1 MAGHA
6 LLADLGLD
14 SKEGRM
20 NFAVSLW
27 QLVQHD
33 RLVRWATYAT
43 AGILWFAIAWAD
55 VRILIVGLGLVG
67 FMLWWLRRQRQRHGW
82 FQEREVDID
91 LL

>member
-1 MAGHA
+1 
-6 LLADLGLD
+6 
-14 SKEGRM
+14 M

-27 QLVQHD
+27 HLVQQD

-55 VRILIVGLGLVG
+55 VRVLVVGMALVG
-67 FMLWWLRRQRQRHGW
+67 VVLVWLRRQRERRGW

>member
-1 MAGHA
+1 
-6 LLADLGLD
+6 
-14 SKEGRM
+14 M
-20 NFAVSLW
+20 NLAVSLW
-27 QLVQHD
+27 HLVQHD

-55 VRILIVGLGLVG
+55 VRVLAVGIGLVG
-67 FMLWWLRRQRQRHGW
+67 VALWWFRRQRERRGW